1 MNILNFFTADTPIWL
16 TAILFGIGLLLIIKG
31 GDMFVAGACK
41 LAEAMKIPKFIIGA
55 TIVSIATTMPEMI
68 VSVAATA
75 KGNADMA
82 VGNAVG
88 SVTANTAL
96 IMALFAICMP
106 FKIRRRE
113 FLPKGII
120 MILSSAATYIL
131 LLLPKG
137 IIMIL
142 SSAAIIAGCM
152 FTPTFRHEF
161 VTGENNEYHTLSTAG
176 TVVLIVLFAVFF
188 AENIMGMKKGE
199 TSPIVSDSEDK
210 TNYWTHTAMFVSGG
224 AGIVIGANLLVNSGT
239 MLAEDLG
246 ISQRVISVI
255 AVAIGTSLPE
265 LVTTITAL
273 KKKEASL
280 SAGNIL
286 GANIIDLTLI
296 LPVCSL
302 VSERKYGMPLAVATS
317 SVSIDMV
324 ACLGAVIIAVVP
336 TIISKKF
343 SRIQGIMLM
352 AGYCAYIYF
361 STQI

>member
-55 TIVSIATTMPEMI
+55 TIVSIATTMPEII

-113 FLPKGII
+113 F
-120 MILSSAATYIL
+120 
-131 LLLPKG
+131 LPKG

-199 TSPIVSDSEDK
+199 TSPIVSDFEDK

-324 ACLGAVIIAVVP
+324 ACLGDVIIAVVP

-343 SRIQGIMLM
+343 SRIQGIILM

-361 STQI
+361 STKI